1 MSPAVQVRLL
11 RVLQEREVTRVG
23 ETQPVKIDVRVIAAA
38 NRNLEEEIKAGRFRE
53 DLYYRLSVFP
63 IPLPPLRERREDIP
77 FLAEHFLRRYGDAA
91 RRSVPGFSSEAMDA
105 LARHDWP
112 GNVRELENEVQ
123 RALVLTRDGERIGL
137 EALSERLR
145 GRAEAGRGWRR
156 EGRLKD
162 AVEGVEREMIRAAAE
177 AHGGNKTRMAEQ
189 LGVSRWTLLQK
200 MKEYGL
206 E

>member
-1 MSPAVQVRLL
+1 
-11 RVLQEREVTRVG
+11 
-23 ETQPVKIDVRVIAAA
+23 
-38 NRNLEEEIKAGRFRE
+38 
-53 DLYYRLSVFP
+53 
-63 IPLPPLRERREDIP
+63 
-77 FLAEHFLRRYGDAA
+77 
-91 RRSVPGFSSEAMDA
+91 MDA